1 MKWMIK
7 SLLSPHVV
15 IDLKIAHIPTFMVN
29 GRYDVICPSRNAYRL
44 HELLPKS
51 ELVIAEAA
59 GHLLGERAIKRALR
73 KAMKSFE

>member
-1 MKWMIK
+1 M
-7 SLLSPHVV
+7 V

-44 HELLPKS
+44 HELLPES

-59 GHLLGERAIKRALR
+59 GHWMGERPIELALL